1 MPKIL
6 DNFIKEIKNLDK
18 YLILQQEK
26 EDFLILGTK
35 ISIKVQ
41 KEILGNVFQPHTR
54 LLNKEFYVYFRI
66 AFADKESKLKEF
78 DYLPTLY
85 VANYLLNPIKP
96 PKPVKESKAIKK
108 YTSEKF
114 ISTPNHKSEDT
125 YNEFDLLHD
134 LEQFINKT
142 YYS

>member
-35 ISIKVQ
+35 INVKLS
-41 KEILGNVFQPHTR
+41 KEMLGNPFMPLTKVI
-54 LLNKEFYVYFRI
+54 NKDYYVYFRI

-85 VANYLLNPIKP
+85 VANYLLNP
-96 PKPVKESKAIKK
+96 VKESKTVKK

-114 ISTPNHKSEDT
+114 ISKSEDT

-134 LEQFINKT
+134 LEQFIDKT